1 MANSVF
7 YQFQLDLQSV
17 AQGCPNIVPSNVVI
31 GQVELLAN
39 GDFWQHVADTGY
51 VLVIGMP
58 GIETSNTLTLNSMFE
73 LTAELFFPVPADISY
88 DFGPVYNH
96 LAMLWTGWATN
107 EQWFYGKNR
116 TALTMK
122 AGKPERRFHE
132 KPTSRFLGCQEAFIC
147 TIPIT
152 FAYPFIVDQ
161 CAAPYDEP
169 SVGA

>member
-1 MANSVF
+1 MNSVF

-17 AQGCPNIVPSNVVI
+17 AQGCPGIVSSNVQI

-58 GIETSNTLTLNSMFE
+58 EIETSDTLTLNSMFT
-73 LTAELFFPVPADISY
+73 LTAALFFPVPADVTY
-88 DFGPVYNH
+88 DFGPVYNK
-96 LAMLWTGWATN
+96 LAQLWTGWSTN
-107 EQWFYGKNR
+107 EPWYYGKNR
-116 TALTMK
+116 TALKMK

-132 KPTSRFLGCQEAFIC
+132 KPRSKFLGCVEAFIC

-152 FAYPFIVDQ
+152 FQMPFISDQ
-161 CAAPYDEP
+161 CAAPYLEP
-169 SVGA
+169 PA